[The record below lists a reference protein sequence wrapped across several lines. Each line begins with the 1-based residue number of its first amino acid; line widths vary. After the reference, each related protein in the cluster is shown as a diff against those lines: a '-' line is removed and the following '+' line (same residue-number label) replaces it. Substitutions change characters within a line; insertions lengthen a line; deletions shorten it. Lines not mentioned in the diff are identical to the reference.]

1 MAFHFTAQYP
11 TAVEER
17 MRVFFHTLTEKDRRR
32 YAAVEAGKLGR
43 GGIAYVATVL
53 GCSTRTIERAA
64 AELDRLPDDPAAGR
78 VRRPGGGRKKR
89 SLPTRNSNAT

>member
-17 MRVFFHTLTEKDRRR
+17 MRGFFQSLSEKDRRR

-53 GCSTRTIERAA
+53 GCSIRTIERAA
-64 AELDRLPDDPAAGR
+64 AELDRLPNDPAAGR

-89 SLPTRNSNAT
+89 SPPTRNSNAI